1 MNWFDLTVAVLIVI
15 SVASGIRKGLS
26 RSSFGFLAVVPAF
39 LFAAWLYPANQK
51 GFLIVLVALICGAAA
66 VAFLLGRWFR
76 SAGAKRLD
84 ALLDGTAG
92 LTNALLFRV
101 FAVLALM
108 AFATRPP
115 AELLKAANVQGGE
128 PRSYQAASK
137 AQWTGSVE
145 QKLWGLMTIWSEAKF
160 NFPYFERIPDMDW
173 DKKVQEYIPRV
184 VSADSLD
191 SYYEVL
197 MEFAALLKDGHTA
210 VMPPWRYVKPGH
222 DHPPVELQVMGG
234 QFIVA
239 RTGDTEEIRKQRI
252 YPGLEVLEIGR
263 LPVRTYL
270 KENVLR
276 FNSRGTQQA
285 DEAIAL
291 VGILSGPRDSQV
303 PLKVKDP
310 DGAMREVSLTR
321 NSTDKNGFPF
331 LWRWVRWYMFDPV
344 IETRMIQPEIFYVR
358 ISNFGS
364 EKVVEEFR
372 KAFDRLDLAGIQGII
387 LDVRYNPGGNSTHA
401 YNIVSFLTDQPLVA
415 SKWKSISY
423 VPAYRS
429 WGRPTGWI
437 EGGPAIVKPREG
449 RRHIGPL
456 VILTGPGTFSAA
468 EDFLVPLKYSGRA
481 VLVGEK
487 TAGSTGN
494 PISVPL
500 PGGGTFMVVSKRDM
514 FPDGKEFVGVG
525 IPPDVPVHPTQQD
538 LLRATDPVLQKGID
552 VIRNLALYHK
562 K

>member
-26 RSSFGFLAVVPAF
+26 RSGV
-39 LFAAWLYPANQK
+39 
-51 GFLIVLVALICGAAA
+51 CGAAA
-66 VAFLLGRWFR
+66 AAFLLGRWFR
-76 SAGAKRLD
+76 SAGTKRLD
-84 ALLDGTAG
+84 ALLDGTVG

-101 FAVLALM
+101 SAVLALI
-108 AFATRPP
+108 AFAWGLP
-115 AELLKAANVQGGE
+115 AELLKAANVQAGE
-128 PRSYQAASK
+128 PGSYQPASK

-160 NFPYFERIPDMDW
+160 NFPYFERIPDIDW

-222 DHPPVELQVMGG
+222 DHPPVELQVVGG

-239 RTGDTEEIRKQRI
+239 RIGDTEEIRKQRI

-276 FNSRGTQQA
+276 FNSRGTPQA

-291 VGILSGPRDSQV
+291 VGILSGPRGSQV

-364 EKVVEEFR
+364 EKVVEEFQ

-387 LDVRYNPGGNSTHA
+387 LDVRYNPGGSSTHA
-401 YNIVSFLTDQPLVA
+401 YSIVSFLTDQPLVA

-423 VPAYRS
+423 VPAQRS
-429 WGRPTGWI
+429 WGRPRGWI

-538 LLRATDPVLQKGID
+538 ILRATDPVLQKGID
-552 VIRNLALYHK
+552 VIRNSALYR
-562 K
+562 